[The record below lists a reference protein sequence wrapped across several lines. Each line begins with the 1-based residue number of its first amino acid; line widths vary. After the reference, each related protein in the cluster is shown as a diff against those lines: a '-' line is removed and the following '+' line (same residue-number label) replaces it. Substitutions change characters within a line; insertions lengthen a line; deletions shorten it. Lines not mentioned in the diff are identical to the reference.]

1 MPNHAKSSQI
11 MPNCIKL
18 CQNNSIMQN
27 IALLCHTMPTYP
39 MIRSLICHGRNLF
52 ITLEPLDGFSHMRG
66 HFAWFSYFGTIWY
79 NLAWFGMVWHGLAWL
94 VLVWHKWYEYMYA
107 ISSLNITKSK
117 PNHTKPNQISWYG
130 MVRHG
135 LDQEG
140 NFKPV
145 LPLKIFENSAFMTQN
160 KKKNQLFA
168 LLRAL
173 QGEIDDYLGI
183 SRILKTH
190 FPTYWKLKSI
200 RGQLFFLQPL
210 LSKSCGSSHFLL
222 SHFLTN
228 SKTLWFLPRPKD
240 SKMVRQS
247 TVESKLTELWW
258 KTVVAEIRV

>member
-1 MPNHAKSSQI
+1 
-11 MPNCIKL
+11 
-18 CQNNSIMQN
+18 
-27 IALLCHTMPTYP
+27 
-39 MIRSLICHGRNLF
+39 
-52 ITLEPLDGFSHMRG
+52 
-66 HFAWFSYFGTIWY
+66 
-79 NLAWFGMVWHGLAWL
+79 MVWHGLAWL

-190 FPTYWKLKSI
+190 SPTYWELSSI

-228 SKTLWFLPRPKD
+228 SKTPWFSPRPKD

-247 TVESKLTELWW
+247 TVESKLNELWW